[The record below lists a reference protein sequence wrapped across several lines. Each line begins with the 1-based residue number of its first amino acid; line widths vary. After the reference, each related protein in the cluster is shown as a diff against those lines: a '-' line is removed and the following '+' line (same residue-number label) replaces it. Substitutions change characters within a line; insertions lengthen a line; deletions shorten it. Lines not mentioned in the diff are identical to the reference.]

1 MISEKRIITSGKE
14 ARAKLCAGINKV
26 ANLVK
31 PTLGPHA
38 RSVIIQRKYKAPIV
52 VDDGIRILKSIYLDD
67 KIEDLGAQSL
77 IEIANKTN
85 QRAGDGTT
93 TSVVIAQR
101 LINHCLGILDDERQ
115 ILGHTTRA
123 VDLYRAIQSGKQRV
137 IADLKAMAIPC
148 ETPEQI
154 QNVIS
159 VALKDEELTKM
170 LTDIVVKVGKDG
182 FIDIEEGFET
192 ETKAE
197 VISGFRGVG
206 TYVSPHLITNDR
218 REAVM
223 NGNSPNKLKI
233 IITNHVLDDPKE
245 LVPVVQAFMKEG
257 INKFVLLA
265 AKYEPAVIPTIIY
278 NHQKLLFDML
288 AIKTPA
294 LTSEELEDVAA
305 YTGGVFID
313 KNKGMK
319 FRDIIPDN
327 AGEVDRAVVNEDS
340 FVLLGG
346 AGEKINER
354 IERLRGELK
363 VENLDKYRK
372 KLERRI
378 ASLSGG
384 IGKIILGR
392 SSDLEEGYIQHKV
405 EDAINAA
412 KAALEEGIV
421 PGGGIALK
429 KIVGNIADSDSFV
442 LSSALLAPYE
452 QLQENAG
459 YPFVIPESVVDP
471 VKVVRSALENACSV
485 ASMLIMIDS
494 AVAFDQIKLTDELEE
509 LIARGRDPNRV
520 PTSGRLNDE
529 EGRYQVIEKSN

>member
-1 MISEKRIITSGKE
+1 
-14 ARAKLCAGINKV
+14 
-26 ANLVK
+26 
-31 PTLGPHA
+31 
-38 RSVIIQRKYKAPIV
+38 
-52 VDDGIRILKSIYLDD
+52 
-67 KIEDLGAQSL
+67 
-77 IEIANKTN
+77 
-85 QRAGDGTT
+85 
-93 TSVVIAQR
+93 
-101 LINHCLGILDDERQ
+101 
-115 ILGHTTRA
+115 
-123 VDLYRAIQSGKQRV
+123 
-137 IADLKAMAIPC
+137 
-148 ETPEQI
+148 
-154 QNVIS
+154 
-159 VALKDEELTKM
+159 
-170 LTDIVVKVGKDG
+170 
-182 FIDIEEGFET
+182 
-192 ETKAE
+192 
-197 VISGFRGVG
+197 
-206 TYVSPHLITNDR
+206 
-218 REAVM
+218 
-223 NGNSPNKLKI
+223 
-233 IITNHVLDDPKE
+233 
-245 LVPVVQAFMKEG
+245 
-257 INKFVLLA
+257 
-265 AKYEPAVIPTIIY
+265 
-278 NHQKLLFDML
+278 
-288 AIKTPA
+288 
-294 LTSEELEDVAA
+294 
-305 YTGGVFID
+305 
-313 KNKGMK
+313 
-319 FRDIIPDN
+319 
-327 AGEVDRAVVNEDS
+327 
-340 FVLLGG
+340 
-346 AGEKINER
+346 
-354 IERLRGELK
+354 LRGELK